1 MTDLNRELNAHSVAD
16 FEKTA
21 ARDTS
26 TTSTRHFSDAE
37 EQAAI
42 TAAANAAKARRRSG

>member
-1 MTDLNRELNAHSVAD
+1 MTDLNRELNQHTVAD
-16 FEKTA
+16 FEATA

-26 TTSTRHFSDAE
+26 TTPTRNFDDAE

-42 TAAANAAKARRRSG
+42 KAAAAARRSK

>member
-1 MTDLNRELNAHSVAD
+1 MTDLNRELDAHTVVD

-21 ARDTS
+21 AQDTS
-26 TTSTRHFSDAE
+26 TTSTRNFSDTE

-42 TAAANAAKARRRSG
+42 AAAAKACRARRS